1 MTTKLDTALHAG
13 EAYKLKL
20 KLTREVEQ
28 AAKAQR
34 PYAVLACVPQG
45 LPGETASDVVSV
57 AAECVLDLVRE
68 QDMPGIAGRDI
79 VVLGL
84 AETDAAGAQATA
96 HRLQNELTL
105 RSTPLRNTVW
115 ESGFACLPEDGL
127 TAGELL
133 DAAIRSARTR
143 RRRLAE

>member
-1 MTTKLDTALHAG
+1 MTMKLDTVLHAG
-13 EAYKLKL
+13 EAFKLRL

-28 AAKAQR
+28 AARAQR
-34 PYAVLACVPQG
+34 PYAVLACVPQS
-45 LPGETASDVVSV
+45 LPGEITADAVNAV
-57 AAECVLDLVRE
+57 AECVVGFVRE
-68 QDMPGIAGRDI
+68 QDIPGMAGRDI
-79 VVLGL
+79 VVLGS
-84 AETDAAGAQATA
+84 AETDAAGAQALA

-127 TAGELL
+127 TAEELL

-143 RRRLAE
+143 RSRLAG

>member
-1 MTTKLDTALHAG
+1 MTTKLDTALYAG
-13 EAYKLKL
+13 EAYQMKLKQ
-20 KLTREVEQ
+20 EVEQ

-57 AAECVLDLVRE
+57 VAECVLGLVRE
-68 QDMPGIAGRDI
+68 QDMPGMAERDI
-79 VVLGL
+79 VALGL
-84 AETDAAGAQATA
+84 ADTDAAAVQSIA

-127 TAGELL
+127 TAEELL

-143 RRRLAE
+143 RRRLGE

>member
-1 MTTKLDTALHAG
+1 MTTKLDTALYTG
-13 EAYKLKL
+13 EPYMLKL
-20 KLTREVEQ
+20 KREVEQ
-28 AAKAQR
+28 AAKDQR

-45 LPGETASDVVSV
+45 LPGEIASDVVSGV
-57 AAECVLDLVRE
+57 AECVLGIVRE
-68 QDMPGIAGRDI
+68 QDMPGMPRRDI
-79 VVLGL
+79 VALGL
-84 AETDAAGAQATA
+84 PETDSAGVQATA

-127 TAGELL
+127 TAQELL

>member
-1 MTTKLDTALHAG
+1 MKMMLDTTLYSR
-13 EAYKLKL
+13 EVYVLKL
-20 KLTREVEQ
+20 NHAVQQ
-28 AAKAQR
+28 AAKSQR
-34 PYAVLACVPQG
+34 PYAILACVPQG
-45 LPGETASDVVSV
+45 LPGEITADVVSV
-57 AAECVLDLVRE
+57 VDECVLGLVRE
-68 QDMPGIAGRDI
+68 QDMSGIMGRDI

-84 AETDAAGAQATA
+84 AETGSAGAQATA

-133 DAAIRSARTR
+133 DAAIRSARSR
-143 RRRLAE
+143 RRRLAH

>member
-1 MTTKLDTALHAG
+1 MTTKLDTVLYAG
-13 EAYKLKL
+13 YAYELKL
-20 KLTREVEQ
+20 KREVEQ

-34 PYAVLACVPQG
+34 TYAVLACVPQS
-45 LPGETASDVVSV
+45 LPGEIASDVVSV
-57 AAECVLDLVRE
+57 VAECVLGIVRE
-68 QDMPGIAGRDI
+68 QDMPGTVGRDI
-79 VVLGL
+79 VALGL
-84 AETDAAGAQATA
+84 AETDAAGARVIA

-127 TAGELL
+127 TAEELL

-143 RRRLAE
+143 RRRLAG